1 MTCVHGTIV
10 VPELQN
16 YYTKFISRGTLNKN
30 QIPRSVR
37 ICESFMSKNSF
48 IRLLFDDDWPDI
60 YKSYR
65 YLYREDNNVGGWPS
79 IIRERTMVYPLSTK
93 YYASD
98 SDSTAVC
105 NINAFV
111 LTNNDLV
118 LLDALLKYRL
128 TDSTSLIV
136 IDSTSV
142 TDPIFIDSTSAD
154 TTAVLTVNF
163 NTLTRFSKLVFL
175 FLNLEVNGDITLY
188 NNTTLISDPDSVL
201 ESTYESYVL
210 EKMFSFIA
218 ARGT

>member
-16 YYTKFISRGTLNKN
+16 YYTKFISSGQLNKS

-48 IRLLFDDDWPDI
+48 LRLLFDDNWPNI

-65 YLYREDNNVGGWPS
+65 YLYREDSNVGGWPS
-79 IIRERTMVYPLSTK
+79 IVRERTMIYPLSTK
-93 YYASD
+93 YYSSD

-105 NINAFV
+105 NINAFT
-111 LTNNDLV
+111 LSNNDLI

-136 IDSTSV
+136 IDSSAV
-142 TDPIFIDSTSAD
+142 IDPIFIDSTSSD
-154 TTAVLTVNF
+154 TTAVLTVNYER
-163 NTLTRFSKLVFL
+163 LSRFSKLVFL
-175 FLNLEVNGDITLY
+175 YLNLEVNRDVSYY
-188 NNTTLISDPDSVL
+188 NNTDLISDPNSVL
-201 ESTYESYVL
+201 ETTYESYVL
-210 EKMFSFIA
+210 EKMFLFVA
-218 ARGT
+218 DRGT